1 MENDEPWWKHPDFPI
16 SRGSFRDGIGKENCA
31 SSQYKILASFS
42 AGELFIKTHTYRQ
55 YLDHIMIR
63 LRNLSVS
70 YGDIQALDDISLE
83 ISKGEFVLVSGP
95 SGCGKST
102 LAMVIAG
109 LIPHAIE
116 ARVDGEIEILGQST
130 YQQSLPELTQSIGVV
145 FQNPVTQLFHLRVDQ
160 EIAFGPRNLGLN
172 EDEVVHRVDW
182 ALEATGIEE
191 LREAKPSDLSR
202 GQKQRVAIAC
212 ALAMRPSILV
222 LDEPTASLDVLGM
235 HLVMKTLEDLHKRLG
250 MTIVL
255 VEHRLADVARLARR
269 VILLEAGKI
278 YKDGKA
284 RQVLADRRV
293 RDRLGLRRPT
303 TTPLSRWNRLIE
315 ANGHIEHSEPP
326 LVTFEHVS
334 VGYGKKPVLKNIS
347 CEFYQ
352 GEFTALVGQNGAG
365 KSTFGL
371 VAASLLKPWQG
382 KVRFNHQRSRPG
394 LDVAMLFQNPVDQL
408 FTDSVDEELGFAP
421 RNFNRFDLD
430 QHLQVLTEADLM
442 DLRYRR
448 PLSLSVGQQQRT
460 ALAACLTLRPKLV
473 ILDEPTLGQDWGH
486 LQRMMDYLTSLTHL
500 GTAILLISHDFK
512 LVHHYAHRILLIK
525 DGSIVA
531 DGRLRKPSMNG

>member
-95 SGCGKST
+95 TGCGKST